1 MNNWTKNCV
10 RYQKK
15 RKLNAMKMHENR
27 NNNMDTFYEDN
38 SQYIATTTAQSQST
52 NNLKRPLSLD
62 LNAATNNNKQ
72 QAKKQRIHQ
81 SVVVPPVLNSPDINM
96 LNMNTPELEKYI
108 IKNASTL
115 QTPTPSLMYTA
126 NPIKVWL

>member
-1 MNNWTKNCV
+1 
-10 RYQKK
+10 
-15 RKLNAMKMHENR
+15 MKMHENR

-38 SQYIATTTAQSQST
+38 SQYIATTTTQSQST

-62 LNAATNNNKQ
+62 LNAAANNNKQ
-72 QAKKQRIHQ
+72 QAKKQRFNQ
-81 SVVVPPVLNSPDINM
+81 SIAVPPVLNSPDLNM

-115 QTPTPSLMYTA
+115 QTPTPSLMYAA
-126 NPIKVWL
+126 NPIKVC